1 MFGIIKKILSRL
13 LFYLFC
19 LVGGLTFIA
28 TIFLFS
34 LDENLT
40 YSFISFLLF
49 ALGIVLFMMASM
61 AVLTGQ
67 VVSTILWRTEDIPI
81 DKLTVKIKK
90 KDYPAEYWKVLLQYI
105 FYSILCIC
113 VGLYVFGQQPPFWE
127 QEGFKK
133 ALSITVYIFTSMVSL
148 GTFRIEL

>member
-13 LFYLFC
+13 LFY

-105 FYSILCIC
+105 FYSILCRF
-113 VGLYVFGQQPPFWE
+113 VRFRATTTFLGAGGVQKGSFNSRVYFHQYGKFGN
-127 QEGFKK
+127 
-133 ALSITVYIFTSMVSL
+133 V
-148 GTFRIEL
+148 